1 MATPIIK
8 TTPVLPGTGQDGE
21 FIWNGERYNATTWL
35 TYFDTNE
42 ATDPFIRTQFTNLLY
57 NSGYFDTGGSLY
69 AAVGRTLWQRV
80 GEWAASQ
87 SKANKPFTIT
97 LKNIP
102 TGIKK
107 AATSETKLAD
117 FGGYL
122 KGSSTTG
129 TTSTTSE
136 NQNESYYQV
145 KLRQFA
151 FDNGIVISNKDIN
164 AKAKKIAFSTNAQA
178 TTFDEV
184 TQYYRDKVIAPKYSQ
199 FADDI
204 KGGTD
209 VRDLANDYIAMISD
223 ALEIDPEK
231 IDLAKDPLLGKALL
245 GYAGTGGKK
254 VYPNYTD
261 FQQMVRQDKRWQY
274 TNNAKDAMSDT
285 ALSIKQIFGL

>member
-8 TTPVLPGTGQDGE
+8 TEPVLPGGGQAGE
-21 FIWNGERYNATTWL
+21 FTWNGEKYNATTWL

-42 ATDPFIRTQFTNLLY
+42 GTDPFIRTQFTNLLY
-57 NSGYFDTGGSLY
+57 QSGYFDTGGSLY
-69 AAVGRTLWQRV
+69 SAVGRTLWQRV
-80 GEWAASQ
+80 GEWAAAQ
-87 SKANKPFTIT
+87 SKANKPFTLT

-102 TGIKK
+102 SGIKS
-107 AATSETKLAD
+107 AATSETRLAD

-122 KGSSTTG
+122 KGSSGTGATDTTN
-129 TTSTTSE
+129 E

-151 FDNGIVISNKDIN
+151 FDNGIVISAKDIN
-164 AKAKKIAFSTNAQA
+164 AKARQIAFNKNNQA

-231 IDLAKDPLLGKALL
+231 IDLAKDPLLSKALL

-254 VYPNYTD
+254 TYPNYTD

-274 TNNAKDAMSDT
+274 TNNAKDALTDT
-285 ALSIKQIFGL
+285 AQSIKQIFGL